1 MENAINTNFENQS
14 PTVQL
19 RLFDVF
25 DPTNISQR
33 SELIIDHPLM
43 LTAGGYQF
51 PTPSVDY
58 AFTQLVDAITSGL
71 TGIAWVAFP
80 RYGKTSAV
88 EIFKK
93 MLKSTYPEMVV
104 ISFIAKSH
112 KSPNEI
118 LFYSELLNAAAL
130 ASPPGRNKDDY
141 LKRLT
146 RSLCTCAASSRSRR
160 VILLIDEAQK
170 LKQDDYAWLIDVSNE
185 LRNLHVSL
193 TVALFAQPVLVSQR
207 EIFRQTG
214 MEEIIG
220 RFMVTV
226 ENFEGT
232 KNANELEKIMY
243 FYDDPV
249 VTEYPVGSR
258 CSCTEFF
265 LPYAYRNGWRLH
277 KHAQI
282 FWNAFQSVANGIGEN
297 TEKMNIGMNWIKIAT
312 QNILISQMESDKA
325 DLKTEKNFWIDAVKK
340 SGYAESLAVLGMSKG
355 LNHVLQ

>member
-1 MENAINTNFENQS
+1 MHSNSLNQS

-19 RLFDVF
+19 RLFEVF
-25 DPTNISQR
+25 DPTNDLQK
-33 SELIIDHPLM
+33 SELVTDHPLM
-43 LTAGGYQF
+43 LVAGGYRF
-51 PTPSVDY
+51 KTPSVDY

-71 TGIAWVAFP
+71 PGIAWVAFP
-80 RYGKTSAV
+80 RFGKTSAV

-93 MLKSTYPEMVV
+93 MLRATYPEMVV

-112 KSPNEI
+112 KCPSEI
-118 LFYSELLNAAAL
+118 LFYSELLHAAGL
-130 ASPPGRNKDDY
+130 ASPPGKNKDDF

-146 RSLCTCAASSRSRR
+146 RSLCTWASISRSRR

-170 LKQDDYAWLIDVSNE
+170 LKEDDYAWLIDISNE
-185 LRNLHVSL
+185 LRSLNVSL
-193 TVALFAQPVLVSQR
+193 TVALFAQPSLVSQR

-232 KNANELEKIMY
+232 TNIEDLEKILS

-249 VTEYPVGSR
+249 VTEYPVGSG

-265 LPYAYRNGWRLH
+265 LPLAYKNGWRLQ

-282 FWNAFQSVANGIGEN
+282 LWDAFNIVATSVGESIGN
-297 TEKMNIGMNWIKIAT
+297 LSIGMNWIKIAT
-312 QNILISQMESDKA
+312 QNVLVSQMKSDA
-325 DLKTEKNFWIDAVKK
+325 VVLKIEKEVWINSVKK
-340 SGYAESLAVLGMSKG
+340 SGYAESLAVLGMSKSIS
-355 LNHVLQ
+355 HVKH